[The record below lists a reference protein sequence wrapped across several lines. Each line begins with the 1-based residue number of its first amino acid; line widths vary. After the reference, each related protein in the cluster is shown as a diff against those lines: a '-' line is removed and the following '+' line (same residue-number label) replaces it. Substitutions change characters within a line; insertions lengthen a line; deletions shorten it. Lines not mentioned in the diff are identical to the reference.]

1 MHSRGFKKYIP
12 AALHFICRMLS
23 TFQFSVKFYPRLLQ
37 NCYYIGILNCKEKT
51 PTMTDPISPLTSK
64 DINKDINTAKTASN
78 EDATVAKMRTLID
91 ALKKHN
97 YAYYVLDNPILED
110 SEYDQ
115 LRRSLLALEGEY
127 PDLVQPD
134 SPINQVGDMPLS
146 AFTQVTHD
154 IPMLSLGNVFEYDD
168 LGDFMRRV
176 NDRLSDS
183 QKNPEYEIEL
193 KLDGLA
199 VSLKYAHGKFV
210 QAVTRGDGQ
219 TGEDITQN
227 AKTIRNLPLW
237 LAAAADI
244 ELLEVRGEVLM
255 PKAGFDRLNRLA
267 EENDGK
273 TFANPRNAAAGS
285 LRQLDPAIAASRP
298 LAFYCYSVNQG
309 LPESIDTQS
318 AALAWIGDIG
328 FSVSAIRVVK
338 NPREAQEYYE
348 SIIATRSDLPFEI
361 DGTVIKVNSLALQQQ
376 LGFLSRE
383 PRWATAY
390 KFPAE
395 TVMTRLHTIEWQVG
409 RTGAITPVGKLE
421 PVKVGGVTVS
431 NVTLHNFG
439 EIQRLDVRA
448 GDMVSVHRAGDVIPK
463 VTRVWQDQRPDDS
476 EPVKLPSTCPVC
488 DSPVV
493 LPEDEALARCTGGL
507 FCPAQQQEAL
517 IHFVSRRA
525 MDIDGLGAS
534 WLISFFEHGLVKTV
548 ADIYQLHNH
557 QDELITLEKLGEKSV
572 QNIISAIEASKHTTL
587 ARFIYA
593 LGIRGVGE
601 TTAQNLAQ
609 QFGDLDSLMTADIDK
624 LLQTPDVGAITAEL
638 AYKFFRAPHNI
649 EVITALREAG
659 VHWDKVEQMVSEG
672 LPLDGQT
679 WVITGALDSMA
690 RDEAKA
696 KLQALGAK
704 VSGSISA
711 KTTALLAGDKAGSKM
726 AKAEKLG
733 VKVVGEKEFLAL
745 VGEEK

>member
-1 MHSRGFKKYIP
+1 
-12 AALHFICRMLS
+12 
-23 TFQFSVKFYPRLLQ
+23 
-37 NCYYIGILNCKEKT
+37 
-51 PTMTDPISPLTSK
+51 MTDPIAPLTSK
-64 DINKDINTAKTASN
+64 DMNKEMNKDSNTAQSASN
-78 EDATVAKMRTLID
+78 DAAIVTQMRTLID
-91 ALKKHN
+91 NLKTHN

-115 LRRSLLALEGEY
+115 LRRSLLELEEQY

-154 IPMLSLGNVFEYDD
+154 IPMLSLGNVFDYDE
-168 LGDFMRRV
+168 LHAFMRRV
-176 NDRLSDS
+176 NDRLNDA
-183 QKNPEYEIEL
+183 QKNPEYEMEL

-199 VSLKYAHGKFV
+199 VSLKYAYGQFT

-237 LAAAADI
+237 LTAASDI
-244 ELLEVRGEVLM
+244 PLLEVRGEVLM
-255 PKAGFDRLNRLA
+255 PKAGFERLNRLA
-267 EENDGK
+267 EEKGDK

-309 LPESIDTQS
+309 LPETIDTQS
-318 AALAWIGDIG
+318 AALAWLGDIG
-328 FSVSAIRVVK
+328 FSVSAVRVVK
-338 NPREAQEYYE
+338 NPREAQAYYE
-348 SIIATRSDLPFEI
+348 SMIETRSKLPFEI
-361 DGTVIKVNSLALQQQ
+361 DGMVIKVNNLALQQQ

-395 TVMTRLHTIEWQVG
+395 TVMTRLNDIEWQVG
-409 RTGAITPVGKLE
+409 RTGQITPVGKLE

-463 VTRVWQDQRPDDS
+463 VTRVWTDQRPADS

-493 LPEDEALARCTGGL
+493 LPEGEALARCTGGL

-534 WLISFFEHGLVKTV
+534 WLISFFKHGLVKTV
-548 ADIYQLHNH
+548 ADIYQLHKH

-572 QNIISAIEASKHTTL
+572 KNILSAIEASKQTTL
-587 ARFIYA
+587 AHFIYA

-609 QFGDLDSLMTADIDK
+609 QFGDLDSLMAADIEK

-659 VHWDKVEQMVSEG
+659 VHWDKVEQVVSEG

-711 KTTALLAGDKAGSKM
+711 KTTALLAGDKAGSKLT
-726 AKAEKLG
+726 KAEKLG
-733 VKVVGEKEFLAL
+733 VKIVGEEEFLAL
-745 VGEEK
+745 VRE

>member
-1 MHSRGFKKYIP
+1 
-12 AALHFICRMLS
+12 
-23 TFQFSVKFYPRLLQ
+23 
-37 NCYYIGILNCKEKT
+37 
-51 PTMTDPISPLTSK
+51 MTDPIAPLTSK
-64 DINKDINTAKTASN
+64 DINTAKSAAN
-78 EDATVAKMRTLID
+78 EDAIVAQMRTFID
-91 ALKKHN
+91 ALKQHN

-115 LRRSLLALEGEY
+115 LRRSLLELEEQY

-168 LGDFMRRV
+168 LRDFMRRV
-176 NDRLSDS
+176 NDRLSVAQQS
-183 QKNPEYEIEL
+183 PEYEMEL

-199 VSLKYAHGKFV
+199 VSLKYVYGKFT

-219 TGEDITQN
+219 TGEDIAQN

-237 LAAAADI
+237 LADATDI
-244 ELLEVRGEVLM
+244 PLLEVRGEVLM
-255 PKAGFDRLNRLA
+255 PKAGFERLNRLA
-267 EENDGK
+267 AEKEEK

-309 LPESIDTQS
+309 LPEHIKTQS
-318 AALAWIGDIG
+318 AALAWLKTIG
-328 FSVSAIRVVK
+328 FTVSAVEVVQ
-338 NPREAQEYYE
+338 NPREAQAYYE
-348 SIIATRSDLPFEI
+348 SVKEKRGELPFEI
-361 DGTVIKVNSLALQQQ
+361 DGMVIKVNSLALQQQ

-463 VTRVWQDQRPDDS
+463 VTRVWTDQRPENS
-476 EPVKLPSTCPVC
+476 EPVQLPSTCPVC

-493 LPEDEALARCTGGL
+493 LPKDEALARCTGGL
-507 FCPAQQQEAL
+507 FCPAQQVEAL

-525 MDIDGLGAS
+525 MDIDGLGAN

-557 QDELITLEKLGEKSV
+557 QEELITLEKLGEKSV
-572 QNIISAIEASKHTTL
+572 QNILSAIEASKQTTL

-609 QFGDLDSLMTADIDK
+609 QFGDLDALMSASIEK
-624 LLQTPDVGAITAEL
+624 LLLTPDVGAITAEL

-659 VHWDKVEQMVSEG
+659 VHWDKVEQVASEG

-733 VKVVGEKEFLAL
+733 VKVVGEEEFLAL
-745 VGEEK
+745 LENS

>member
-1 MHSRGFKKYIP
+1 
-12 AALHFICRMLS
+12 
-23 TFQFSVKFYPRLLQ
+23 
-37 NCYYIGILNCKEKT
+37 
-51 PTMTDPISPLTSK
+51 MTDPIAPLTSK
-64 DINKDINTAKTASN
+64 DMNKDSNTAQSASN
-78 EDATVAKMRTLID
+78 DAAIVTQMRTLID
-91 ALKKHN
+91 NLKTHN

-115 LRRSLLALEGEY
+115 LRRSLLELEEQY
-127 PDLVQPD
+127 PNLVQPD

-154 IPMLSLGNVFEYDD
+154 IPMLSLGNVFDYDE
-168 LGDFMRRV
+168 LHTFMRRV
-176 NDRLSDS
+176 NDRLNDA
-183 QKNPEYEIEL
+183 QKNPEYEMEL

-199 VSLKYAHGKFV
+199 VSLKYAYGKFV

-237 LAAAADI
+237 LTAASEI
-244 ELLEVRGEVLM
+244 PLLEVRGEVLM
-255 PKAGFDRLNRLA
+255 PKAGFERLNRLA
-267 EENDGK
+267 EEKGDK

-309 LPESIDTQS
+309 LPETIKTQS
-318 AALAWIGDIG
+318 AALAWLGDIG
-328 FSVSAIRVVK
+328 FSVSAVRVVK
-338 NPREAQEYYE
+338 NPREAQAYYE
-348 SIIATRSDLPFEI
+348 SMIETRTKLPFEI
-361 DGTVIKVNSLALQQQ
+361 DGMVIKVNNLALQQQ

-395 TVMTRLHTIEWQVG
+395 TVMTRLNDIEWQVG
-409 RTGAITPVGKLE
+409 RTGQITPVGKLE

-463 VTRVWQDQRPDDS
+463 VTRVWTDQRPADS

-493 LPEDEALARCTGGL
+493 LPEGEALARCTGGL

-548 ADIYQLHNH
+548 ADIYQLHKH

-572 QNIISAIEASKHTTL
+572 QNILSAIETSKQTTL

-609 QFGDLDSLMTADIDK
+609 QFGDLDSLMAADIEK
-624 LLQTPDVGAITAEL
+624 LLLTPDVGAITAEL

-659 VHWDKVEQMVSEG
+659 VHWDKVEQVVSEG

-711 KTTALLAGDKAGSKM
+711 KTTALLAGDKAGSKLT
-726 AKAEKLG
+726 KAEKLG
-733 VKVVGEKEFLAL
+733 VKI
-745 VGEEK
+745 VGEEEFLVLVRE

>member
-1 MHSRGFKKYIP
+1 
-12 AALHFICRMLS
+12 
-23 TFQFSVKFYPRLLQ
+23 
-37 NCYYIGILNCKEKT
+37 
-51 PTMTDPISPLTSK
+51 MTDSILPPTTK
-64 DINKDINTAKTASN
+64 DPNAAHSEKN
-78 EDATVAKMRTLID
+78 DAAIITQMRTLIET
-91 ALKKHN
+91 LKTHN
-97 YAYYVLDNPILED
+97 YAYYVLDNPVLED

-115 LRRSLLALEGEY
+115 LRRSLLELEEEY
-127 PDLVQPD
+127 PDLIQPD
-134 SPINQVGDMPLS
+134 SPINQVGDTPLS

-168 LGDFMRRV
+168 LRDFMRRV
-176 NDRLSDS
+176 NDRLNDA

-199 VSLKYAHGKFV
+199 VSLKYTYGKFV

-237 LAAAADI
+237 LADAADI
-244 ELLEVRGEVLM
+244 PLLEVRGEVLM
-255 PKAGFDRLNRLA
+255 PKAGFERLNRLA
-267 EENDGK
+267 EEKGDK

-309 LPESIDTQS
+309 LPETIETQS
-318 AALAWIGDIG
+318 AALAWLGDIG
-328 FSVSAIRVVK
+328 FSVSAVRVVQ

-348 SIIATRSDLPFEI
+348 SVIEKRAKLPFEI
-361 DGTVIKVNSLALQQQ
+361 DGTVIKVNSLALQSQ

-395 TVMTRLHTIEWQVG
+395 TVMTRLNDIEWQVG
-409 RTGAITPVGKLE
+409 RTGQITPVGKLE

-463 VTRVWQDQRPDDS
+463 VTRVWVDQRIADS
-476 EPVKLPSTCPVC
+476 EPVELPTTCPVC

-493 LPEDEALARCTGGL
+493 LPEGEALARCTGGL
-507 FCPAQQQEAL
+507 FCPAQQTEAL

-548 ADIYQLHNH
+548 ADIYQLHKH
-557 QDELITLEKLGEKSV
+557 TDELINFEKLGEKSV
-572 QNIISAIEASKHTTL
+572 QNIVNAIEASKQTTL

-609 QFGDLDSLMTADIDK
+609 QFGDLDSLMAADIDK

-638 AYKFFRAPHNI
+638 IYEFFRAPHNI
-649 EVITALREAG
+649 EVIIALREAG
-659 VHWDKVEQMVSEG
+659 VHWDKVEQVVSEG

-711 KTTALLAGDKAGSKM
+711 KTTALLAGDKAGSKLT
-726 AKAEKLG
+726 KAEKLG
-733 VKVVGEKEFLAL
+733 VKVVSEDEFLAL
-745 VGEEK
+745 VRE

>member
-1 MHSRGFKKYIP
+1 
-12 AALHFICRMLS
+12 
-23 TFQFSVKFYPRLLQ
+23 
-37 NCYYIGILNCKEKT
+37 
-51 PTMTDPISPLTSK
+51 MTDSNKTTLAQPSTSTDNAYDDVIK
-64 DINKDINTAKTASN
+64 Q
-78 EDATVAKMRTLID
+78 MRTLID
-91 ALKKHN
+91 ALKTHN
-97 YAYYVLDNPILED
+97 NAYYVLDNPILED

-115 LRRSLLALEGEY
+115 LRLSLLEIEEAY

-146 AFTQVTHD
+146 AFTQVSHD
-154 IPMLSLGNVFEYDD
+154 IPMLSLGNVFDYDD
-168 LGDFMRRV
+168 LHGFMRRI
-176 NDRLSDS
+176 NDRLSDA

-199 VSLKYAHGKFV
+199 VSLKYAYGKFV

-237 LAAAADI
+237 LADVADI

-255 PKAGFDRLNRLA
+255 PKAGFERLNRLA
-267 EENDGK
+267 EDNDQK

-285 LRQLDPAIAASRP
+285 LRQLDPSIAASRP
-298 LAFYCYSVNQG
+298 LAFYAYSVNQG
-309 LPESIDTQS
+309 LPESIETQS

-328 FSVSAIRVVK
+328 FSVSAVRVVQ

-348 SIIATRSDLPFEI
+348 SVIEKRAKLPFEI

-395 TVMTRLHTIEWQVG
+395 TVMTRLHSIEWQVG
-409 RTGAITPVGKLE
+409 RTGQITPVGKLE

-463 VTRVWQDQRPDDS
+463 VTRVWTDQRPENS
-476 EPVKLPSTCPVC
+476 TPVQLPSTCPVC

-534 WLISFFEHGLVKTV
+534 WLVSFFEHGLVKTV
-548 ADIYQLHNH
+548 ADIYQLHQH

-572 QNIISAIEASKHTTL
+572 QNIINAIEASKKTTL

-601 TTAQNLAQ
+601 GTAQNLAQ
-609 QFGDLDSLMTADIDK
+609 QFGDLDRLMAADMEALIA
-624 LLQTPDVGAITAEL
+624 TPDVGTITAEL
-638 AYKFFRAPHNI
+638 AYEFFRAPHNI
-649 EVITALREAG
+649 DVIESLRKAG
-659 VHWDKVEQMVSEG
+659 VHWDKVTQKASSE

-679 WVITGALDSMA
+679 WVITGALASMA

-711 KTTALLAGDKAGSKM
+711 KTTALLAGEKAGSKM

-733 VKVVGEKEFLAL
+733 VKVVGEDEFLAL
-745 VGEEK
+745 VSDENR

>member
-1 MHSRGFKKYIP
+1 
-12 AALHFICRMLS
+12 
-23 TFQFSVKFYPRLLQ
+23 
-37 NCYYIGILNCKEKT
+37 
-51 PTMTDPISPLTSK
+51 MTDPISPLNSK
-64 DINKDINTAKTASN
+64 DINKDINTAKSADNDTAII
-78 EDATVAKMRTLID
+78 TQMRTLID

-97 YAYYVLDNPILED
+97 YAYYVLDNPLLED

-115 LRRSLLALEGEY
+115 LRRSLLALEEKY

-168 LGDFMRRV
+168 LRDFMRRV

-199 VSLKYAHGKFV
+199 VSLKYAYGKFV

-255 PKAGFDRLNRLA
+255 PKAGFERLNRLA

-309 LPESIDTQS
+309 LPNSIDTQS
-318 AALAWIGDIG
+318 AALAWLKDIG
-328 FSVSAIRVVK
+328 FTVSAVEVVQ
-338 NPREAQEYYE
+338 NPREAQAYYE
-348 SIIATRSDLPFEI
+348 SVIATRSDLPFEI

-395 TVMTRLHTIEWQVG
+395 TVMTRLHSIEWQVG

-439 EIQRLDVRA
+439 EVQRLDVRA

-463 VTRVWQDQRPDDS
+463 VTRVWTDQRPEDS

-548 ADIYQLHNH
+548 ADIYQLHKH

-572 QNIISAIEASKHTTL
+572 QNILSAIEASKQTTL

-609 QFGDLDSLMTADIDK
+609 QFGDLDSLMAADIDK

-638 AYKFFRAPHNI
+638 TYKFFRAPHNI
-649 EVITALREAG
+649 EVINSLLEAG
-659 VHWDKVEQMVSEG
+659 VYWDKVEQKATG
-672 LPLDGQT
+672 DLPLDGQT

-711 KTTALLAGDKAGSKM
+711 KTTALLAGDKAGSKLT
-726 AKAEKLG
+726 KAEKLG
-733 VKVVGEKEFLAL
+733 VKI
-745 VGEEK
+745 VGEEEFLTMLTEV

>member
-1 MHSRGFKKYIP
+1 MTDATSPNNSKNLSAQVQSATSNIASSANDGTNNNAEIVSQM
-12 AALHFICRMLS
+12 RMLIES
-23 TFQFSVKFYPRLLQ
+23 
-37 NCYYIGILNCKEKT
+37 IKT
-51 PTMTDPISPLTSK
+51 
-64 DINKDINTAKTASN
+64 
-78 EDATVAKMRTLID
+78 
-91 ALKKHN
+91 HN

-115 LRRSLLALEGEY
+115 LRRSLLEIEEAY

-168 LGDFMRRV
+168 LRDFMRRV

-183 QKNPEYEIEL
+183 QQNPEYEMEL

-199 VSLKYAHGKFV
+199 VSLKYEHGKFV

-237 LAAAADI
+237 IADAADI

-255 PKAGFDRLNRLA
+255 PKAGFERLNRLSEA
-267 EENDGK
+267 SEGK

-285 LRQLDPAIAASRP
+285 LRQLDPVIAASRP
-298 LAFYCYSVNQG
+298 LAFYGYSVNQG

-318 AALAWIGDIG
+318 GALAWLTKLG
-328 FSVSAIRVVK
+328 FTVSAVEVVA
-338 NPREAQEYYE
+338 NPRAAQTYYE
-348 SIIATRSDLPFEI
+348 SVIESRADLPFEI
-361 DGTVIKVNSLALQQQ
+361 DGMVIKVNSLALQQQ

-395 TVMTRLHTIEWQVG
+395 TVMTRLNDIEWQVG
-409 RTGAITPVGKLE
+409 RTGQITPVGKLE

-463 VTRVWQDQRPDDS
+463 VTRVWHEQRPADS
-476 EPVKLPSTCPVC
+476 EPVTLPSTCPVC
-488 DSPVV
+488 DSPVI

-507 FCPAQQQEAL
+507 YCPAQQTEAL

-525 MDIDGLGAS
+525 MDIDGLGER
-534 WLISFFEHGLVKTV
+534 WLISFFEHGLIKTV

-557 QDELITLEKLGEKSV
+557 ADEMVTFEKLGEKSV
-572 QNIISAIEASKHTTL
+572 QNIINAIEASKHTTL

-601 TTAQNLAQ
+601 GTAQNFAQ
-609 QFGDLDSLMTADIDK
+609 QFGDLDSLMAASIETLIK
-624 LLQTPDVGAITAEL
+624 TPDVGEITAEL
-638 AYKFFRAPHNI
+638 TYEFFRAPHNI
-649 EVITALREAG
+649 EVITALRAAG
-659 VHWDKVEQMVSEG
+659 VHWDKVEQVASEG

-711 KTTALLAGDKAGSKM
+711 KTTALLAGDKAGSKLT
-726 AKAEKLG
+726 KAEKLG
-733 VKVVGEKEFLAL
+733 IKIVGEEEFLAL
-745 VGEEK
+745 VEG

>member
-1 MHSRGFKKYIP
+1 MTK
-12 AALHFICRMLS
+12 
-23 TFQFSVKFYPRLLQ
+23 
-37 NCYYIGILNCKEKT
+37 KT
-51 PTMTDPISPLTSK
+51 PTMTDATSPNSSKNLSAQVQSATSN
-64 DINKDINTAKTASN
+64 IASSAN
-78 EDATVAKMRTLID
+78 DGTNNNAEIVSQMRMLIESI
-91 ALKKHN
+91 KRHN

-115 LRRSLLALEGEY
+115 LRRSLLEIEEEY

-168 LGDFMRRV
+168 LRDFMRRV

-183 QKNPEYEIEL
+183 QQNPEYEMEL

-199 VSLKYAHGKFV
+199 VSLKYEHGKFV

-237 LAAAADI
+237 IADAADI

-255 PKAGFDRLNRLA
+255 PKAGFERLNRLA
-267 EENDGK
+267 EEKGEK

-298 LAFYCYSVNQG
+298 LAFYGYSVNQG
-309 LPESIDTQS
+309 LPENIDTQS
-318 AALAWIGDIG
+318 GALAWLTELG
-328 FSVSAIRVVK
+328 FTVSAVEVVA
-338 NPREAQEYYE
+338 NPRAAQTYYE
-348 SIIATRSDLPFEI
+348 SVIESRADLPFEI
-361 DGTVIKVNSLALQQQ
+361 DGMVIKVNSLALQQQ

-395 TVMTRLHTIEWQVG
+395 TVMTRLNDIEWQVG
-409 RTGAITPVGKLE
+409 RTGQITPVGKLE

-463 VTRVWQDQRPDDS
+463 VTRVWHEQRPADS
-476 EPVKLPSTCPVC
+476 EPVTLPSTCPVC

-507 FCPAQQQEAL
+507 YCPAQQQEAL

-525 MDIDGLGAS
+525 MDIDGLGER
-534 WLISFFEHGLVKTV
+534 WLISFFEHGLIKTV
-548 ADIYQLHNH
+548 ADIYQLHKH
-557 QDELITLEKLGEKSV
+557 TDDLINFEKLGEKSV
-572 QNIISAIEASKHTTL
+572 NNILSAIEASKHTTL

-601 TTAQNLAQ
+601 STAQNLAQ
-609 QFGDLDSLMTADIDK
+609 QFGDLDALMTADIETLIK
-624 LLQTPDVGAITAEL
+624 TPDVGEITAEL
-638 AYKFFRAPHNI
+638 TYKFFRAPHNI
-649 EVITALREAG
+649 EVITALREVG
-659 VHWDKVEQMVSEG
+659 LHWDKVEQVAAEG

-679 WVITGALDSMA
+679 WVITGTLASMA

-711 KTTALLAGDKAGSKM
+711 KTTALLAGDKAGSKLT
-726 AKAEKLG
+726 KAEKLG
-733 VKVVGEKEFLAL
+733 IKIVGEEEFLAL
-745 VGEEK
+745 VEG

>member
-1 MHSRGFKKYIP
+1 ME
-12 AALHFICRMLS
+12 M
-23 TFQFSVKFYPRLLQ
+23 
-37 NCYYIGILNCKEKT
+37 
-51 PTMTDPISPLTSK
+51 
-64 DINKDINTAKTASN
+64 
-78 EDATVAKMRTLID
+78 
-91 ALKKHN
+91 
-97 YAYYVLDNPILED
+97 
-110 SEYDQ
+110 
-115 LRRSLLALEGEY
+115 
-127 PDLVQPD
+127 
-134 SPINQVGDMPLS
+134 
-146 AFTQVTHD
+146 
-154 IPMLSLGNVFEYDD
+154 
-168 LGDFMRRV
+168 
-176 NDRLSDS
+176 
-183 QKNPEYEIEL
+183 

-199 VSLKYAHGKFV
+199 VSLKYEYGQYV

-227 AKTIRNLPLW
+227 VKTIRNLPLW
-237 LAAAADI
+237 LADAKDI

-255 PKAGFDRLNRLA
+255 PKAGFERLNRLA
-267 EENDGK
+267 EENGEK

-285 LRQLDPAIAASRP
+285 LRQLDPAVAASRP
-298 LAFYCYSVNQG
+298 LAFYGYSVNQG
-309 LPESIDTQS
+309 LPERIDTQS
-318 AALAWIGDIG
+318 GALAWLGDIG
-328 FSVSAIRVVK
+328 FTVSAVRVVA
-338 NPREAQEYYE
+338 NPREAQAYYE
-348 SIIATRSDLPFEI
+348 SVIEKRKKLPFEI

-409 RTGAITPVGKLE
+409 RTGQITPVGKLE

-463 VTRVWQDQRPDDS
+463 VTRVWEEQRPDDS
-476 EPVKLPSTCPVC
+476 QPVELPSTCPVC

-493 LPEDEALARCTGGL
+493 LPEGEALARCTGGL
-507 FCPAQQQEAL
+507 ICPAQQTEAL

-525 MDIDGLGAS
+525 MDIDGLGER

-548 ADIYQLHNH
+548 ADIYQLHKH
-557 QDELITLEKLGEKSV
+557 QDEMITFEKLGEKSV
-572 QNIISAIEASKHTTL
+572 QNIIEAVEASKKTTL

-601 TTAQNLAQ
+601 TTAQNFAQ
-609 QFGDLDSLMTADIDK
+609 QFGDLDSLMSADMDALIA
-624 LLQTPDVGAITAEL
+624 TPDVGTITAEL
-638 AYKFFRAPHNI
+638 TYEFFRAPHNV
-649 EVITALREAG
+649 EVIEKLRAAG
-659 VHWDKVEQMVSEG
+659 VHWDTVEQVASDG

-679 WVITGALDSMA
+679 WVITGALASMA

-704 VSGSISA
+704 VVGSVSA
-711 KTTALLAGDKAGSKM
+711 KTTALLAGEKAGSKLT
-726 AKAEKLG
+726 KAEKLG
-733 VKVVGEKEFLAL
+733 VKVVGEDEFLAM
-745 VGEEK
+745 VGENR

>member
-1 MHSRGFKKYIP
+1 
-12 AALHFICRMLS
+12 
-23 TFQFSVKFYPRLLQ
+23 
-37 NCYYIGILNCKEKT
+37 
-51 PTMTDPISPLTSK
+51 MTDSTNRNNHKNNSA
-64 DINKDINTAKTASN
+64 NKDAIIN
-78 EDATVAKMRTLID
+78 EMRVIIK
-91 ALKKHN
+91 ALKIHN
-97 YAYYVLDNPILED
+97 NAYYVLDTPILED

-115 LRRSLLALEGEY
+115 LRLSLLELEAEY
-127 PDLVQPD
+127 PDLIQPD
-134 SPINQVGDMPLS
+134 SPTNQVGDVSLS
-146 AFTQVTHD
+146 AFTQVAHD
-154 IPMLSLGNVFEYDD
+154 VPMLSLGNVFDYDD
-168 LGDFMRRV
+168 LHHFMRRI
-176 NDRLSDS
+176 NDRLSEA
-183 QKNPEYEIEL
+183 QQNPEYEIEL

-227 AKTIRNLPLW
+227 VKTIRNLPLW
-237 LAAAADI
+237 LSDAKDI

-255 PKAGFDRLNRLA
+255 PKAGFERLNRLA
-267 EENDGK
+267 TENAEK
-273 TFANPRNAAAGS
+273 IFANPRNAAAGS
-285 LRQLDPAIAASRP
+285 LRQLDPAVAASRP
-298 LAFYCYSVNQG
+298 LAFYGYSVNQG
-309 LPESIDTQS
+309 LPATIDTQS
-318 AALAWIGDIG
+318 AALAWLGDIG
-328 FSVSAIRVVK
+328 FSVSTVRVVA

-348 SIIATRSDLPFEI
+348 SVIEKRAKLPFEI
-361 DGTVIKVNSLALQQQ
+361 DGAVIKVNNLALQQQ
-376 LGFLSRE
+376 LGYLSRE

-395 TVMTRLHTIEWQVG
+395 TVMTRLHAIEWQVG
-409 RTGAITPVGKLE
+409 RTGQITPVGKLE

-463 VTRVWQDQRPDDS
+463 VTRVWHDQRPEDS
-476 EPVKLPSTCPVC
+476 EPVQLPSTCPVC
-488 DSPVV
+488 DSPVI

-525 MDIDGLGAS
+525 MDIDGLGER

-557 QDELITLEKLGEKSV
+557 QEQMITFEKMGEKSV
-572 QNIISAIEASKHTTL
+572 QNIIEAVEASKKTTL
-587 ARFIYA
+587 AKFIYA

-601 TTAQNLAQ
+601 GTAQNFAQ
-609 QFGDLDSLMTADIDK
+609 QFGDLDSLIAADIDA
-624 LLQTPDVGAITAEL
+624 LIETPDVGTITAEL
-638 AYKFFRAPHNI
+638 AYEFFRAPHNI
-649 EVITALREAG
+649 EVINSLLDAG
-659 VHWDKVEQMVSEG
+659 VYWDKVEQKSSSD
-672 LPLDGQT
+672 LPLEGQT
-679 WVITGALDSMA
+679 WVITGALSSMA

-711 KTTALLAGDKAGSKM
+711 KTTALLAGEKAGSKM

-733 VKVVGEKEFLAL
+733 VKVVGEEEFL
-745 VGEEK
+745 VMIGEIR

>member
-1 MHSRGFKKYIP
+1 
-12 AALHFICRMLS
+12 
-23 TFQFSVKFYPRLLQ
+23 
-37 NCYYIGILNCKEKT
+37 
-51 PTMTDPISPLTSK
+51 MTDSTSSNNSK
-64 DINKDINTAKTASN
+64 NLSAQVENQTPAKSN
-78 EDATVAKMRTLID
+78 VPSSTDSSTNNSAEIVSKMRTLIE
-91 ALKKHN
+91 AIKTHN

-115 LRRSLLALEGEY
+115 LRRSLLEIEEEY

-168 LGDFMRRV
+168 LRDFMRRV

-183 QKNPEYEIEL
+183 QQNPEYEMEL

-199 VSLKYAHGKFV
+199 VSLKYEHGKFV

-237 LAAAADI
+237 IADAADI

-255 PKAGFDRLNRLA
+255 PKAGFERLNRLA
-267 EENDGK
+267 EENEGK

-298 LAFYCYSVNQG
+298 LAFYGYSVNQG
-309 LPESIDTQS
+309 LPDTIDTQS
-318 AALAWIGDIG
+318 GALAWLTELG
-328 FSVSAIRVVK
+328 FTVSAVEVVA
-338 NPREAQEYYE
+338 NPRAAQTYYE
-348 SIIATRSDLPFEI
+348 SVIEGRSDLPFEI
-361 DGTVIKVNSLALQQQ
+361 DGMVIKVNSLALQQQ
-376 LGFLSRE
+376 LGYLSRE

-395 TVMTRLHTIEWQVG
+395 TVMTRLNDIEWQVG
-409 RTGAITPVGKLE
+409 RTGQITPVGKLE

-448 GDMVSVHRAGDVIPK
+448 GDTVSVHRAGDVIPK
-463 VTRVWQDQRPDDS
+463 VTRVWHDQRPADS
-476 EPVKLPSTCPVC
+476 TPVTLPSTCPVC

-557 QDELITLEKLGEKSV
+557 ANEMVNFEKLGEKSV
-572 QNIISAIEASKHTTL
+572 QNIINAIEASKHTTL

-601 TTAQNLAQ
+601 GTAQNFAQ
-609 QFGDLDSLMTADIDK
+609 QFGDLDSLMAASIETLIK
-624 LLQTPDVGAITAEL
+624 TPDVGEITAEL
-638 AYKFFRAPHNI
+638 TYKFFRAPHNI
-649 EVITALREAG
+649 EVINSLLEAG
-659 VHWDKVEQMVSEG
+659 VYWDKVEQVASEG

-711 KTTALLAGDKAGSKM
+711 KTTALLAGDKAGSKLT
-726 AKAEKLG
+726 KAEKLG
-733 VKVVGEKEFLAL
+733 VKI
-745 VGEEK
+745 VGEEEFLTMVRE

>member
-1 MHSRGFKKYIP
+1 
-12 AALHFICRMLS
+12 
-23 TFQFSVKFYPRLLQ
+23 
-37 NCYYIGILNCKEKT
+37 
-51 PTMTDPISPLTSK
+51 MTDPISPPTS
-64 DINKDINTAKTASN
+64 KDINTAKSAAN
-78 EDATVAKMRTLID
+78 DAAIIAKMRTLID
-91 ALKKHN
+91 TLKTHN

-115 LRRSLLALEGEY
+115 LRRSLLALEEEY

-146 AFTQVTHD
+146 AFTQVAHD
-154 IPMLSLGNVFEYDD
+154 ISMLSLGNVFEYDD
-168 LGDFMRRV
+168 LRDFMRRV
-176 NDRLSDS
+176 NDRLSMA
-183 QKNPEYEIEL
+183 QQNPEYEIEL

-199 VSLKYAHGKFV
+199 VSLKYAYGKFV

-237 LAAAADI
+237 LADAADI

-255 PKAGFDRLNRLA
+255 PKAGFERLNRLA

-309 LPESIDTQS
+309 LPESIETQS
-318 AALAWIGDIG
+318 AALAWLKDIG
-328 FSVSAIRVVK
+328 FSVSAVEVVQ
-338 NPREAQEYYE
+338 NPREAQAYYE
-348 SIIATRSDLPFEI
+348 SVIATRSDLPFEI
-361 DGTVIKVNSLALQQQ
+361 DGIVIKVNSLALQQQ

-395 TVMTRLHTIEWQVG
+395 TVMTRLHSIDWQVG

-463 VTRVWQDQRPDDS
+463 VTRVWIDQRPENS

-493 LPEDEALARCTGGL
+493 LPKDEALARCTGGL
-507 FCPAQQQEAL
+507 FCPAQQVEAL

-525 MDIDGLGAS
+525 MDIDGLGAN
-534 WLISFFEHGLVKTV
+534 WLISFFEHGLIKTV

-557 QDELITLEKLGEKSV
+557 QDELITLERLGEKSV

-609 QFGDLDSLMTADIDK
+609 QFGDLDALMSASIEK
-624 LLQTPDVGAITAEL
+624 LLLTPDVGAVTAEL

-649 EVITALREAG
+649 EVITALRDDG
-659 VHWDKVEQMVSEG
+659 VYWDKVAQVVSEG

-733 VKVVGEKEFLAL
+733 VKVVGEEEFLKML
-745 VGEEK
+745 ENS

>member
-1 MHSRGFKKYIP
+1 MTK
-12 AALHFICRMLS
+12 
-23 TFQFSVKFYPRLLQ
+23 
-37 NCYYIGILNCKEKT
+37 KT
-51 PTMTDPISPLTSK
+51 PTMTDATSPNSSKNLSAQVQSATSN
-64 DINKDINTAKTASN
+64 IASSAN
-78 EDATVAKMRTLID
+78 DGTNNNAEIVSQMRMLIESI
-91 ALKKHN
+91 KRHN

-115 LRRSLLALEGEY
+115 LRRSLLEIEEEY

-168 LGDFMRRV
+168 LRDFMRRV

-183 QKNPEYEIEL
+183 QQNPEYEMEL

-199 VSLKYAHGKFV
+199 VSLKYEHGKFV

-237 LAAAADI
+237 IADAADI

-255 PKAGFDRLNRLA
+255 PKAGFERLNRLA
-267 EENDGK
+267 EEKGEK

-298 LAFYCYSVNQG
+298 LAFYGYSVNQG
-309 LPESIDTQS
+309 LPENIDTQS
-318 AALAWIGDIG
+318 GALAWLTELG
-328 FSVSAIRVVK
+328 FTVSAVEVVA
-338 NPREAQEYYE
+338 NPRAAQTYYE
-348 SIIATRSDLPFEI
+348 SVIESRADLPFEI
-361 DGTVIKVNSLALQQQ
+361 DGMVIKVNSLALQQQ

-395 TVMTRLHTIEWQVG
+395 TVMTRLNDIEWQVG
-409 RTGAITPVGKLE
+409 RTGQITPVGKLE

-463 VTRVWQDQRPDDS
+463 VTRVWHEQRPADS
-476 EPVKLPSTCPVC
+476 EPVTLPSTCPVC

-507 FCPAQQQEAL
+507 YCPAQQQEAL

-525 MDIDGLGAS
+525 MDIDGLGER
-534 WLISFFEHGLVKTV
+534 WLISFFEHGLIKTV
-548 ADIYQLHNH
+548 ADIYQLHKH
-557 QDELITLEKLGEKSV
+557 TDDLITFEKLGEKSV
-572 QNIISAIEASKHTTL
+572 QNIINAIEASKHTTL

-601 TTAQNLAQ
+601 STAQNLAQ
-609 QFGDLDSLMTADIDK
+609 QFGDLDALMTADIETLIK
-624 LLQTPDVGAITAEL
+624 TPDVGEITAEL
-638 AYKFFRAPHNI
+638 TYKFFRAPHNI
-649 EVITALREAG
+649 EVITALREVG
-659 VHWDKVEQMVSEG
+659 VHWDKVEQVAAEG

-679 WVITGALDSMA
+679 WVITGTLASMA

-711 KTTALLAGDKAGSKM
+711 KTTALLAGDKAGSKLT
-726 AKAEKLG
+726 KAEKLG
-733 VKVVGEKEFLAL
+733 IKIVGEEEFLAL
-745 VGEEK
+745 VEG

>member
-1 MHSRGFKKYIP
+1 
-12 AALHFICRMLS
+12 
-23 TFQFSVKFYPRLLQ
+23 
-37 NCYYIGILNCKEKT
+37 
-51 PTMTDPISPLTSK
+51 MTDSGNSNNTHNSKNHATHATHDSDVIS
-64 DINKDINTAKTASN
+64 
-78 EDATVAKMRTLID
+78 KMRTLIA
-91 ALKKHN
+91 ALKTHN
-97 YAYYVLDNPILED
+97 NAYYVLDNPMIED

-115 LRRSLLALEGEY
+115 LRLSLIELEEEY

-134 SPINQVGDMPLS
+134 SPINQVGDVPLS

-154 IPMLSLGNVFEYDD
+154 LPMLSLGNVFDYDD
-168 LGDFMRRV
+168 LSDFMRRV
-176 NDRLSDS
+176 NDRLSVA
-183 QKNPEYEIEL
+183 QQNPEYEMEM

-199 VSLKYAHGKFV
+199 VSLKYEYGQYV

-227 AKTIRNLPLW
+227 VKTIRNLPLW
-237 LAAAADI
+237 LADAKDI

-255 PKAGFDRLNRLA
+255 PKAGFERLNRLA
-267 EENDGK
+267 EEKGEK

-285 LRQLDPAIAASRP
+285 LRQLDPAVAASRP
-298 LAFYCYSVNQG
+298 LAFYGYSVNQG
-309 LPESIDTQS
+309 LPERIDTQS
-318 AALAWIGDIG
+318 GALAWLGDIG
-328 FSVSAIRVVK
+328 FTVSAVRVVA
-338 NPREAQEYYE
+338 NPREAQAYYE
-348 SIIATRSDLPFEI
+348 SVIEKREKLPFEI

-409 RTGAITPVGKLE
+409 RTGQITPVGKLE

-463 VTRVWQDQRPDDS
+463 VTRVWEEQRPDDS
-476 EPVKLPSTCPVC
+476 QPVELPSTCPVC

-493 LPEDEALARCTGGL
+493 LPEGEALARCTGGL
-507 FCPAQQQEAL
+507 FCPAQQTEAL

-525 MDIDGLGAS
+525 MDIDGLGER
-534 WLISFFEHGLVKTV
+534 WLISFFEQGLIKTV
-548 ADIYQLHNH
+548 ADIYQLHKH
-557 QDELITLEKLGEKSV
+557 QDEMITFEKLGEKSV
-572 QNIISAIEASKHTTL
+572 QNIIEAVEASKKTTL

-601 TTAQNLAQ
+601 GTAQNFAQ
-609 QFGDLDSLMTADIDK
+609 QFGDLDSLMSADMDALIA
-624 LLQTPDVGAITAEL
+624 TPDVGTITAEL
-638 AYKFFRAPHNI
+638 IYEFFRAPHNV
-649 EVITALREAG
+649 EVIEKLRAAG
-659 VHWDKVEQMVSEG
+659 VHWDTVEQVASDG

-679 WVITGALDSMA
+679 WVITGALASMA

-704 VSGSISA
+704 VVGSVSA
-711 KTTALLAGDKAGSKM
+711 KTTALLAGEKAGSKLT
-726 AKAEKLG
+726 KAEKLG
-733 VKVVGEKEFLAL
+733 VKVVGEDEFLAM
-745 VGEEK
+745 VGE

>member
-1 MHSRGFKKYIP
+1 
-12 AALHFICRMLS
+12 
-23 TFQFSVKFYPRLLQ
+23 
-37 NCYYIGILNCKEKT
+37 
-51 PTMTDPISPLTSK
+51 MTDPIAPLTSK
-64 DINKDINTAKTASN
+64 DINTAKSAAN
-78 EDATVAKMRTLID
+78 NAAIIAKMRTLID
-91 ALKKHN
+91 TLKTHN

-115 LRRSLLALEGEY
+115 LRRSLLALEEEY

-146 AFTQVTHD
+146 SFTQVTHD

-168 LGDFMRRV
+168 LRDFMRRV
-176 NDRLSDS
+176 NDRLSVAQQS
-183 QKNPEYEIEL
+183 PEYEMEL

-199 VSLKYAHGKFV
+199 VSLKYAYGKFV

-237 LAAAADI
+237 LADATDI

-255 PKAGFDRLNRLA
+255 PKAGFERLNRLA
-267 EENDGK
+267 EEKGDK

-309 LPESIDTQS
+309 LPEHIKTQS
-318 AALAWIGDIG
+318 AALAWLKDIG
-328 FSVSAIRVVK
+328 FSVSAVEVVQ
-338 NPREAQEYYE
+338 NPREAQAYYE
-348 SIIATRSDLPFEI
+348 SVKETRGELPFEI
-361 DGTVIKVNSLALQQQ
+361 DGIVIKVNNLALQQQ

-395 TVMTRLHTIEWQVG
+395 TVITRLHTIEWQVG

-463 VTRVWQDQRPDDS
+463 VTRVWTDQRPENS

-493 LPEDEALARCTGGL
+493 LPKDEALARCTGGL

-534 WLISFFEHGLVKTV
+534 WLISFFEHGLIKTV

-609 QFGDLDSLMTADIDK
+609 QFGDLDTLMSASIEK
-624 LLQTPDVGAITAEL
+624 LLLTPDVGAITAEL

-649 EVITALREAG
+649 EVIMALREAG
-659 VHWDKVEQMVSEG
+659 VYWDKVEQVVSAG

-733 VKVVGEKEFLAL
+733 VKVVGEEEFLKML
-745 VGEEK
+745 ENS

>member
-1 MHSRGFKKYIP
+1 
-12 AALHFICRMLS
+12 
-23 TFQFSVKFYPRLLQ
+23 
-37 NCYYIGILNCKEKT
+37 
-51 PTMTDPISPLTSK
+51 MTNPIAPLTSK
-64 DINKDINTAKTASN
+64 DINTAKSAAN
-78 EDATVAKMRTLID
+78 EDAIVAQMRTFID
-91 ALKKHN
+91 ALKQHN

-115 LRRSLLALEGEY
+115 LRRSLLELEEEY

-168 LGDFMRRV
+168 LRDFMRRV
-176 NDRLSDS
+176 NDRLSVA
-183 QKNPEYEIEL
+183 QQNPEYEMEL

-199 VSLKYAHGKFV
+199 VSLKYAYGKFV

-237 LAAAADI
+237 IPAASDI

-255 PKAGFDRLNRLA
+255 PKAGFERLNRLA
-267 EENDGK
+267 EEKGDK

-309 LPESIDTQS
+309 LPEHIKTQS
-318 AALAWIGDIG
+318 AALAWLKTIG
-328 FSVSAIRVVK
+328 FTVSAVEVVQ
-338 NPREAQEYYE
+338 NPREAQAYYE
-348 SIIATRSDLPFEI
+348 SVKETRGELPFEI
-361 DGTVIKVNSLALQQQ
+361 DGMVIKVNSLALQQQ

-395 TVMTRLHTIEWQVG
+395 TVMTRLHAIEWQVG

-463 VTRVWQDQRPDDS
+463 VTRVWTDQRPENS
-476 EPVKLPSTCPVC
+476 EPVQLPSTCPVC
-488 DSPVV
+488 ESPVV
-493 LPEDEALARCTGGL
+493 LPKDEALARCTGGL
-507 FCPAQQQEAL
+507 YCPAQQVEAL

-534 WLISFFEHGLVKTV
+534 WLVSFFEHGLVKTV

-572 QNIISAIEASKHTTL
+572 QNIISAIEASKQTTL

-609 QFGDLDSLMTADIDK
+609 QFGDLDSLMTADIEK

-659 VHWDKVEQMVSEG
+659 VHWDKVEQVASEG

-679 WVITGALDSMA
+679 WVITGTLDSMA

-733 VKVVGEKEFLAL
+733 VKVVGEEEFLAM
-745 VGEEK
+745 VGENR

>member
-1 MHSRGFKKYIP
+1 
-12 AALHFICRMLS
+12 
-23 TFQFSVKFYPRLLQ
+23 
-37 NCYYIGILNCKEKT
+37 
-51 PTMTDPISPLTSK
+51 MTDAISPLTSK
-64 DINKDINTAKTASN
+64 DINNAKSADNKDAI
-78 EDATVAKMRTLID
+78 VAQMRTLID
-91 ALKKHN
+91 ALKRHN

-115 LRRSLLALEGEY
+115 LRRSLLELEEAY
-127 PDLVQPD
+127 SDLVQLD

-168 LGDFMRRV
+168 LRDFMRRV
-176 NDRLSDS
+176 NDRLNDA
-183 QKNPEYEIEL
+183 QKNPEYEMEL

-199 VSLKYAHGKFV
+199 VSLKYAYGKFI

-237 LAAAADI
+237 LADAADI

-255 PKAGFDRLNRLA
+255 PKAGFERLNRLA
-267 EENDGK
+267 AEKEEK

-298 LAFYCYSVNQG
+298 LAFYAYSVNQG
-309 LPESIDTQS
+309 LPESIETQS

-328 FSVSAIRVVK
+328 FSVSAVRVVR

-348 SIIATRSDLPFEI
+348 SVIEKRAQLPFEI
-361 DGTVIKVNSLALQQQ
+361 DGMVIKVNNLALQQQ

-395 TVMTRLHTIEWQVG
+395 TVMTRLHSIDWQVG

-421 PVKVGGVTVS
+421 PIKVGGVTVS

-463 VTRVWQDQRPDDS
+463 VTRVWHEQRPESS
-476 EPVKLPSTCPVC
+476 EPVQLPSTCPVC

-493 LPEDEALARCTGGL
+493 LPKDEALARCTGGL

-548 ADIYQLHNH
+548 ADIYQLYNH
-557 QDELITLEKLGEKSV
+557 QEELITLEKLGEKSV
-572 QNIISAIEASKHTTL
+572 QNILSAIEASKHTTL

-601 TTAQNLAQ
+601 TTAQSLAQ
-609 QFGDLDSLMTADIDK
+609 QFGDLDVLMSASIEN
-624 LLQTPDVGAITAEL
+624 LLLTPDVGAITAEL
-638 AYKFFRAPHNI
+638 TYKFFRAPHNI

-659 VHWDKVEQMVSEG
+659 VHWDKVEQIVSEG

-711 KTTALLAGDKAGSKM
+711 KTTALLAGEKAGSKM

-733 VKVVGEKEFLAL
+733 VKVVGEEEFLAL
-745 VGEEK
+745 LEE

>member
-1 MHSRGFKKYIP
+1 
-12 AALHFICRMLS
+12 
-23 TFQFSVKFYPRLLQ
+23 
-37 NCYYIGILNCKEKT
+37 
-51 PTMTDPISPLTSK
+51 MTDPIAPLTSK
-64 DINKDINTAKTASN
+64 DINTAKSAAN
-78 EDATVAKMRTLID
+78 EDAIVAQMRTFID
-91 ALKKHN
+91 ALKQHN

-115 LRRSLLALEGEY
+115 LRRSLLELEEEY

-146 AFTQVTHD
+146 SFTQVTHD

-168 LGDFMRRV
+168 LRDFMRRV
-176 NDRLSDS
+176 NDRLSVAQQS
-183 QKNPEYEIEL
+183 PEYEMEL

-199 VSLKYAHGKFV
+199 VSLKYAYGKFV

-237 LAAAADI
+237 LADATDI

-255 PKAGFDRLNRLA
+255 PKAGFERLNRLA
-267 EENDGK
+267 EEKGDK

-309 LPESIDTQS
+309 LPEHIKTQS
-318 AALAWIGDIG
+318 AALAWLKTIG
-328 FSVSAIRVVK
+328 FTVSAVEVVQ
-338 NPREAQEYYE
+338 NPREAQAYYE
-348 SIIATRSDLPFEI
+348 SVKETRGELPFEI
-361 DGTVIKVNSLALQQQ
+361 DGIVIKVNNLALQQQ

-395 TVMTRLHTIEWQVG
+395 TVMTRLHSIDWQVG

-421 PVKVGGVTVS
+421 RVKVGGVTVS

-463 VTRVWQDQRPDDS
+463 VTRVWTDQRPENS

-493 LPEDEALARCTGGL
+493 LPKDEALARCTGGL

-534 WLISFFEHGLVKTV
+534 WLISFFEHGLIKTV

-609 QFGDLDSLMTADIDK
+609 QFGDLDVLMSASIEK
-624 LLQTPDVGAITAEL
+624 LLLTPDVGAITAEL

-649 EVITALREAG
+649 EVIMALREAG
-659 VHWDKVEQMVSEG
+659 VYWDKVEQVVSAG

-733 VKVVGEKEFLAL
+733 VKVVGEEEFLKML
-745 VGEEK
+745 ENS

>member
-1 MHSRGFKKYIP
+1 MTK
-12 AALHFICRMLS
+12 
-23 TFQFSVKFYPRLLQ
+23 
-37 NCYYIGILNCKEKT
+37 KT
-51 PTMTDPISPLTSK
+51 PTMTDATSPNSSKNLSAQVQSATSN
-64 DINKDINTAKTASN
+64 IASSAN
-78 EDATVAKMRTLID
+78 DGTNNNAEIVSQMRMLIESI
-91 ALKKHN
+91 KRHN

-115 LRRSLLALEGEY
+115 LRRSLLEIEEEY

-168 LGDFMRRV
+168 LRDFMRRV

-183 QKNPEYEIEL
+183 QQNPEYEMEL

-199 VSLKYAHGKFV
+199 VSLKYEHGKFV

-237 LAAAADI
+237 IADAADI

-255 PKAGFDRLNRLA
+255 PKAGFERLNRLA
-267 EENDGK
+267 EEKGEK

-298 LAFYCYSVNQG
+298 LAFYG
-309 LPESIDTQS
+309 LPENIDTQS
-318 AALAWIGDIG
+318 GALAWLTELG
-328 FSVSAIRVVK
+328 FTVSAVEVVA
-338 NPREAQEYYE
+338 NPRAAQTYYE
-348 SIIATRSDLPFEI
+348 SVIESRADLPFEI
-361 DGTVIKVNSLALQQQ
+361 DGMVIKVNSLALQQQ

-395 TVMTRLHTIEWQVG
+395 TVMTRLNDIEWQVG
-409 RTGAITPVGKLE
+409 RTGQITPVGKLE

-463 VTRVWQDQRPDDS
+463 VTRVWHEQRPADS
-476 EPVKLPSTCPVC
+476 EPVTLPSTCPVC

-507 FCPAQQQEAL
+507 YCPAQQQEAL

-525 MDIDGLGAS
+525 MDIDGLGER
-534 WLISFFEHGLVKTV
+534 WLISFFEHGLIKTV
-548 ADIYQLHNH
+548 ADIYQLHKH
-557 QDELITLEKLGEKSV
+557 TDDLINFEKLGEKSV
-572 QNIISAIEASKHTTL
+572 NNILSAIEASKHTTL

-601 TTAQNLAQ
+601 STAQNLAQ
-609 QFGDLDSLMTADIDK
+609 QFGDLDALMTADIETLIK
-624 LLQTPDVGAITAEL
+624 TPDVGEITAEL
-638 AYKFFRAPHNI
+638 TYKFFRAPHNI
-649 EVITALREAG
+649 EVITALREVG
-659 VHWDKVEQMVSEG
+659 VHWDKVEQVAAEG

-679 WVITGALDSMA
+679 WVITGTLASMA

-711 KTTALLAGDKAGSKM
+711 KTTALLAGDKAGSKLT
-726 AKAEKLG
+726 KAEKLG
-733 VKVVGEKEFLAL
+733 IKIVGEEEFLAL
-745 VGEEK
+745 VEG

>member
-1 MHSRGFKKYIP
+1 MTTPFATSAAKNSQNETTIVTKMRSLI
-12 AALHFICRMLS
+12 AAL
-23 TFQFSVKFYPRLLQ
+23 
-37 NCYYIGILNCKEKT
+37 KT
-51 PTMTDPISPLTSK
+51 
-64 DINKDINTAKTASN
+64 
-78 EDATVAKMRTLID
+78 
-91 ALKKHN
+91 HN
-97 YAYYVLDNPILED
+97 HAYYVLDNPILED

-115 LRRSLLALEGEY
+115 LRLSLLELEEQY

-134 SPINQVGDMPLS
+134 SPINQVGDAPLS

-154 IPMLSLGNVFEYDD
+154 TPMLSLGNVFEYDD
-168 LGDFMRRV
+168 LRDFMRRV
-176 NDRLSDS
+176 NDRLSVA
-183 QKNPEYEIEL
+183 QQNPEYEMEL

-199 VSLKYAHGKFV
+199 VSLKYEFGKLV

-237 LAAAADI
+237 LSDVADI
-244 ELLEVRGEVLM
+244 ERLEVRGEVLM
-255 PKAGFDRLNRLA
+255 PKAGFERLNRLA
-267 EENDGK
+267 TENGEK

-285 LRQLDPAIAASRP
+285 LRQLDPSVAASRP
-298 LAFYCYSVNQG
+298 LAFFAYSVNQG
-309 LPESIDTQS
+309 LPSNIATQS
-318 AALAWIGDIG
+318 AALAWLGDIG
-328 FSVSAIRVVK
+328 FSVSAVRVLQ

-348 SIIATRSDLPFEI
+348 SVIDRRADLPFEI

-395 TVMTRLHTIEWQVG
+395 TVMTRLNSIEWQVG

-463 VTRVWQDQRPDDS
+463 VTRVWVDERPADS
-476 EPVKLPSTCPVC
+476 EPVQLPTTCPVC

-493 LPEDEALARCTGGL
+493 LPETEALARCTGGL
-507 FCPAQQQEAL
+507 FCPAQQTEAL

-525 MDIDGLGAS
+525 MDIDGLGTQL
-534 WLISFFEHGLVKTV
+534 LIRFFEEGLIKTV
-548 ADIYQLHNH
+548 ADIYQLSNH
-557 QDELITLEKLGEKSV
+557 ADALINFEKLGEKSV
-572 QNIISAIEASKHTTL
+572 QNIINAIEISKQTTL
-587 ARFIYA
+587 SRFIYA

-609 QFGDLDSLMTADIDK
+609 QFGDLDSLMTADIET
-624 LLQTPDVGAITAEL
+624 LIQTPDVGDITAEL

-649 EVITALREAG
+649 EVIDALREAG
-659 VHWDKVEQMVSEG
+659 VHWDKVEQVASEG
-672 LPLDGQT
+672 LPLEGQT
-679 WVITGALDSMA
+679 WVITGALSSMA

-711 KTTALLAGDKAGSKM
+711 KTTALLAGEKAGSKM

-733 VKVVGEKEFLAL
+733 VKVVGEEEFL
-745 VGEEK
+745 GMIE

>member
-1 MHSRGFKKYIP
+1 
-12 AALHFICRMLS
+12 
-23 TFQFSVKFYPRLLQ
+23 
-37 NCYYIGILNCKEKT
+37 
-51 PTMTDPISPLTSK
+51 MTDPIAPLTSK
-64 DINKDINTAKTASN
+64 DINTAKSAAN
-78 EDATVAKMRTLID
+78 NAAIIAKMRTLID
-91 ALKKHN
+91 TLKTHN

-115 LRRSLLALEGEY
+115 LRRSLLALEEEY

-146 AFTQVTHD
+146 SFTQVTHD

-168 LGDFMRRV
+168 LRDFMRRV
-176 NDRLSDS
+176 NDRLSVAQQS
-183 QKNPEYEIEL
+183 PEYEMEL

-199 VSLKYAHGKFV
+199 VSLKYAYGKFV

-237 LAAAADI
+237 LADATDI

-255 PKAGFDRLNRLA
+255 PKAGFERLNRLA
-267 EENDGK
+267 EEKGDK

-309 LPESIDTQS
+309 LPEHIKTQS
-318 AALAWIGDIG
+318 AALAWLKDIG
-328 FSVSAIRVVK
+328 FSVSAVEVVQ
-338 NPREAQEYYE
+338 NPREAQAYYE
-348 SIIATRSDLPFEI
+348 SVKETRGELPFEI
-361 DGTVIKVNSLALQQQ
+361 DGIVIKVNNLALQQQ

-395 TVMTRLHTIEWQVG
+395 TVMTRLHSIDWQVG

-421 PVKVGGVTVS
+421 RVKVGGVTVS

-463 VTRVWQDQRPDDS
+463 VTRVWIDQRPENS

-493 LPEDEALARCTGGL
+493 LPKDEALARCTGGL

-534 WLISFFEHGLVKTV
+534 WLISFFEHGLIKTV

-609 QFGDLDSLMTADIDK
+609 QFGDLDTLMSASIEK
-624 LLQTPDVGAITAEL
+624 LLLTPDVGAITAEL

-649 EVITALREAG
+649 EVIMALREDG
-659 VHWDKVEQMVSEG
+659 VYWDKVAQVVSAG

-733 VKVVGEKEFLAL
+733 VKVVGEEEFLKML
-745 VGEEK
+745 ENS

>member
-1 MHSRGFKKYIP
+1 
-12 AALHFICRMLS
+12 
-23 TFQFSVKFYPRLLQ
+23 
-37 NCYYIGILNCKEKT
+37 
-51 PTMTDPISPLTSK
+51 MTDPIAPLTSK
-64 DINKDINTAKTASN
+64 DMNKEMNKDSNTAQSAGN
-78 EDATVAKMRTLID
+78 DAAIVTQMRTLID
-91 ALKKHN
+91 NLKTHN

-115 LRRSLLALEGEY
+115 LRRSLLELEEQY
-127 PDLVQPD
+127 PDLIQPD

-154 IPMLSLGNVFEYDD
+154 IPMLSLGNVFDYDE
-168 LGDFMRRV
+168 LHTFMRRV
-176 NDRLSDS
+176 NDRLNDA
-183 QKNPEYEIEL
+183 QKNPEYEMEL

-199 VSLKYAHGKFV
+199 VSLKYAYGQFT

-237 LAAAADI
+237 LTAASEI
-244 ELLEVRGEVLM
+244 PLLEVRGEVLM
-255 PKAGFDRLNRLA
+255 PKAGFERLNRLA
-267 EENDGK
+267 EEKGDK

-309 LPESIDTQS
+309 LPETIDTQS
-318 AALAWIGDIG
+318 AALAWLGDIG
-328 FSVSAIRVVK
+328 FSVSAVRVVK
-338 NPREAQEYYE
+338 NPREAQAYYE
-348 SIIATRSDLPFEI
+348 SMIETRTKLPFEI
-361 DGTVIKVNSLALQQQ
+361 DGMVIKVNNLALQQQ

-395 TVMTRLHTIEWQVG
+395 TVMTRLNDIEWQVG
-409 RTGAITPVGKLE
+409 RTGQITPVGKLE

-463 VTRVWQDQRPDDS
+463 VTRVWTDQRPADS

-493 LPEDEALARCTGGL
+493 LPKDEALARCTGGL

-548 ADIYQLHNH
+548 ADIYQLHKH

-572 QNIISAIEASKHTTL
+572 QNILSAIETSKQTTL

-609 QFGDLDSLMTADIDK
+609 QFGDLDSLMAADIDK

-659 VHWDKVEQMVSEG
+659 VHWDKVEQVVSEG

-711 KTTALLAGDKAGSKM
+711 KTTALLAGDKAGSKLT
-726 AKAEKLG
+726 KAEKLG
-733 VKVVGEKEFLAL
+733 VKI
-745 VGEEK
+745 VGEEEFLVLVRE

>member
-1 MHSRGFKKYIP
+1 
-12 AALHFICRMLS
+12 
-23 TFQFSVKFYPRLLQ
+23 
-37 NCYYIGILNCKEKT
+37 
-51 PTMTDPISPLTSK
+51 MTDSGNSNNTHNSKNHATRATNDSDVIS
-64 DINKDINTAKTASN
+64 
-78 EDATVAKMRTLID
+78 EMRTLIA
-91 ALKKHN
+91 ALKTHN
-97 YAYYVLDNPILED
+97 NAYYVLDNPMIED

-115 LRRSLLALEGEY
+115 LRLSLIELEEGY

-134 SPINQVGDMPLS
+134 SPINQVGDVPLS

-154 IPMLSLGNVFEYDD
+154 LPMLSLGNVFDYDD
-168 LGDFMRRV
+168 LSDFMRRV
-176 NDRLSDS
+176 NDRLSVA
-183 QKNPEYEIEL
+183 QQNPEYEMEM

-199 VSLKYAHGKFV
+199 VSLKYEYGQYV
-210 QAVTRGDGQ
+210 QAITRGDGQ

-227 AKTIRNLPLW
+227 VKTIRNLPLW
-237 LAAAADI
+237 LADAKDI

-255 PKAGFDRLNRLA
+255 PKAGFERLNRLA
-267 EENDGK
+267 EENGEK

-285 LRQLDPAIAASRP
+285 LRQLDPAVAASRP
-298 LAFYCYSVNQG
+298 LAFYGYSVNQG
-309 LPESIDTQS
+309 LPERIDTQS
-318 AALAWIGDIG
+318 GALAWLGDIG
-328 FSVSAIRVVK
+328 FTVSAVRVVA
-338 NPREAQEYYE
+338 NPREAQAYYE
-348 SIIATRSDLPFEI
+348 SVIEKREKLPFEI

-409 RTGAITPVGKLE
+409 RTGQITPVGKLE

-463 VTRVWQDQRPDDS
+463 VTRVWEEQRPDDS
-476 EPVKLPSTCPVC
+476 KPVELPSTCPVC

-493 LPEDEALARCTGGL
+493 LPEGEALARCTGGL
-507 FCPAQQQEAL
+507 ICPAQQTEAL

-525 MDIDGLGAS
+525 MDIDGLGER
-534 WLISFFEHGLVKTV
+534 WLISFFEQGLIKTV
-548 ADIYQLHNH
+548 ADIYQLHKH
-557 QDELITLEKLGEKSV
+557 QDEMITFEKLGEKSV
-572 QNIISAIEASKHTTL
+572 QNIIEAVDASKKTTL

-601 TTAQNLAQ
+601 GTAQNFAQ
-609 QFGDLDSLMTADIDK
+609 QFGDLDSLMSADMDALIA
-624 LLQTPDVGAITAEL
+624 TPDVGTITAEL
-638 AYKFFRAPHNI
+638 TYEFFRAPHNV
-649 EVITALREAG
+649 EVIEKLRAAG
-659 VHWDKVEQMVSEG
+659 VHWDTVEQVASDD

-679 WVITGALDSMA
+679 WVITGALASMA

-704 VSGSISA
+704 VVGSVSA
-711 KTTALLAGDKAGSKM
+711 KTTALLAGEKAGSKLT
-726 AKAEKLG
+726 KAEKLG
-733 VKVVGEKEFLAL
+733 VKVVGEDEFMKM
-745 VGEEK
+745 VEE

>member
-1 MHSRGFKKYIP
+1 MTK
-12 AALHFICRMLS
+12 
-23 TFQFSVKFYPRLLQ
+23 
-37 NCYYIGILNCKEKT
+37 KT
-51 PTMTDPISPLTSK
+51 PTMTDATLSNNSKNLSAQVQSATSN
-64 DINKDINTAKTASN
+64 IASSAN
-78 EDATVAKMRTLID
+78 DGTNNNAEIVSQMRTLIES
-91 ALKKHN
+91 LKQHN

-115 LRRSLLALEGEY
+115 LRRSLLEIEEEY

-168 LGDFMRRV
+168 LRDFMRRV

-183 QKNPEYEIEL
+183 QQNPEYEMEL

-199 VSLKYAHGKFV
+199 VSLKYEHGKFV

-237 LAAAADI
+237 IADAADI

-255 PKAGFDRLNRLA
+255 PKAGFERLNRLA
-267 EENDGK
+267 EEKGEK

-298 LAFYCYSVNQG
+298 LAFYGYSVNQG
-309 LPESIDTQS
+309 LPENIDTQS
-318 AALAWIGDIG
+318 GALAWLTELG
-328 FSVSAIRVVK
+328 FTVSAVEVVA
-338 NPREAQEYYE
+338 NPRAAQTYYE
-348 SIIATRSDLPFEI
+348 SVIESRADLPFEI
-361 DGTVIKVNSLALQQQ
+361 DGMVIKVNSLALQQQ

-395 TVMTRLHTIEWQVG
+395 TVMTRLNDIEWQVG
-409 RTGAITPVGKLE
+409 RTGQITPVGKLE

-463 VTRVWQDQRPDDS
+463 VTRVWHEQRPADS
-476 EPVKLPSTCPVC
+476 EPVTLPSTCPVC

-507 FCPAQQQEAL
+507 YCPAQQQEAL

-525 MDIDGLGAS
+525 MDIDGLGER
-534 WLISFFEHGLVKTV
+534 WLISFFEHGLIKTV

-557 QDELITLEKLGEKSV
+557 ADEMVTFEKLGEKSV
-572 QNIISAIEASKHTTL
+572 QNIINAIEASKHTTL

-601 TTAQNLAQ
+601 GTAQNFAQ
-609 QFGDLDSLMTADIDK
+609 QFGDLDSLMAASIETLIK
-624 LLQTPDVGAITAEL
+624 TPDVGEITAEL
-638 AYKFFRAPHNI
+638 TYEFFRAPHNI
-649 EVITALREAG
+649 EVITALRAAG
-659 VHWDKVEQMVSEG
+659 VHWDKVEQVASEG

-711 KTTALLAGDKAGSKM
+711 KTTALLAGDKAGSKLT
-726 AKAEKLG
+726 KAEKLG
-733 VKVVGEKEFLAL
+733 IKIVGEEEFLAL
-745 VGEEK
+745 VEG

>member
-1 MHSRGFKKYIP
+1 MTK
-12 AALHFICRMLS
+12 
-23 TFQFSVKFYPRLLQ
+23 
-37 NCYYIGILNCKEKT
+37 KT
-51 PTMTDPISPLTSK
+51 PTMTDATSPNNSKNLSAQAQTATSNIASSAN
-64 DINKDINTAKTASN
+64 DGTNKNTEIVSQ
-78 EDATVAKMRTLID
+78 MRTLIESI
-91 ALKKHN
+91 KQHN

-115 LRRSLLALEGEY
+115 LRRSLLEIEEEY

-168 LGDFMRRV
+168 LRDFMRRV

-183 QKNPEYEIEL
+183 QQNPEYEMEL

-199 VSLKYAHGKFV
+199 VSLKYEHGKFV

-237 LAAAADI
+237 IADAADI

-255 PKAGFDRLNRLA
+255 PKAGFERLNRLSEA
-267 EENDGK
+267 SEGK

-298 LAFYCYSVNQG
+298 LAFYGYSVNQG
-309 LPESIDTQS
+309 LPESIETQS
-318 AALAWIGDIG
+318 GALAWLTELG
-328 FSVSAIRVVK
+328 FTVSAVEVVA
-338 NPREAQEYYE
+338 NPRAAQTYYE
-348 SIIATRSDLPFEI
+348 SVIEGRADLPFEI
-361 DGTVIKVNSLALQQQ
+361 DGIVIKVNSLALQQQ

-395 TVMTRLHTIEWQVG
+395 TVMTRLNDIEWQVG
-409 RTGAITPVGKLE
+409 RTGQITPVGKLE

-463 VTRVWQDQRPDDS
+463 VTRVWADQRPADS
-476 EPVKLPSTCPVC
+476 EPVTLPSTCPVC
-488 DSPVV
+488 RSPVI
-493 LPEDEALARCTGGL
+493 LPEGEALARCTGGL
-507 FCPAQQQEAL
+507 YCPAQQQEAL

-548 ADIYQLHNH
+548 ADIYDLHNH
-557 QDELITLEKLGEKSV
+557 TDELITLEKLGEKSV
-572 QNIISAIEASKHTTL
+572 NNILAAIEASKHTTL

-601 TTAQNLAQ
+601 STAQNLAQ
-609 QFGDLDSLMTADIDK
+609 QFGDLDALMTADIETLIK
-624 LLQTPDVGAITAEL
+624 TPDVGEITAEL
-638 AYKFFRAPHNI
+638 TYKFFRAPHNI

-659 VHWDKVEQMVSEG
+659 VHWDKVEQVASEG

-711 KTTALLAGDKAGSKM
+711 KTTALLAGEKAGSKLT
-726 AKAEKLG
+726 KAEKLG
-733 VKVVGEKEFLAL
+733 VKIVGEDEFLAM
-745 VGEEK
+745 VGL

>member
-1 MHSRGFKKYIP
+1 
-12 AALHFICRMLS
+12 
-23 TFQFSVKFYPRLLQ
+23 
-37 NCYYIGILNCKEKT
+37 
-51 PTMTDPISPLTSK
+51 MTDSNKTTLAQPSTSTDNAYDDVIK
-64 DINKDINTAKTASN
+64 Q
-78 EDATVAKMRTLID
+78 MRTLID
-91 ALKKHN
+91 ALKTHN
-97 YAYYVLDNPILED
+97 NAYYVLDNPILED

-115 LRRSLLALEGEY
+115 LRLSLLEIEEAY

-146 AFTQVTHD
+146 AFTQVSHD
-154 IPMLSLGNVFEYDD
+154 IPMLSLGNVFDYDD
-168 LGDFMRRV
+168 LHGFMRRI
-176 NDRLSDS
+176 NDRLSDA

-199 VSLKYAHGKFV
+199 VSLKYAYGKFV

-237 LAAAADI
+237 LADAADI

-255 PKAGFDRLNRLA
+255 PKAGFERLNRLA
-267 EENDGK
+267 EDNDQK

-285 LRQLDPAIAASRP
+285 LRQLDPSIAASRP
-298 LAFYCYSVNQG
+298 LAFYAYSVNQG
-309 LPESIDTQS
+309 LPESIETQS

-328 FSVSAIRVVK
+328 FSVSAVRVVQ

-348 SIIATRSDLPFEI
+348 SVIEKRAKLPFEI

-395 TVMTRLHTIEWQVG
+395 TVMTRLHSIEWQVG
-409 RTGAITPVGKLE
+409 RTGQITPVGKLE

-463 VTRVWQDQRPDDS
+463 VTRVWTDQRPENS
-476 EPVKLPSTCPVC
+476 TPVQLPSTCPVC

-548 ADIYQLHNH
+548 ADIYQLHQH

-572 QNIISAIEASKHTTL
+572 QNIINAIEASKKTTL

-601 TTAQNLAQ
+601 GTAQNLAQ
-609 QFGDLDSLMTADIDK
+609 QFGDLDRLMAADMEALIA
-624 LLQTPDVGAITAEL
+624 TPDVGTITAEL
-638 AYKFFRAPHNI
+638 AYEFFRAPHNI
-649 EVITALREAG
+649 DVIESLRKAG
-659 VHWDKVEQMVSEG
+659 VHWDKVEQKASSE

-679 WVITGALDSMA
+679 WVITGALASMA

-711 KTTALLAGDKAGSKM
+711 KTTALLAGEKAGSKM

-733 VKVVGEKEFLAL
+733 VKVVGEDEFLAL
-745 VGEEK
+745 VSDENR

>member
-1 MHSRGFKKYIP
+1 
-12 AALHFICRMLS
+12 
-23 TFQFSVKFYPRLLQ
+23 
-37 NCYYIGILNCKEKT
+37 
-51 PTMTDPISPLTSK
+51 MTDSGNSNNTHNSKKHATHATHDSDVIS
-64 DINKDINTAKTASN
+64 
-78 EDATVAKMRTLID
+78 KMRTLIA
-91 ALKKHN
+91 ALKTHN
-97 YAYYVLDNPILED
+97 NAYYVLDNPMIED

-115 LRRSLLALEGEY
+115 LRLSLIELEEEY

-134 SPINQVGDMPLS
+134 SPINQVGDVPLS

-154 IPMLSLGNVFEYDD
+154 LPMLSLGNVFDYDD
-168 LGDFMRRV
+168 LSDFMRRV
-176 NDRLSDS
+176 NDRLSVA
-183 QKNPEYEIEL
+183 QQNPEYEMEM

-199 VSLKYAHGKFV
+199 VSLKYEYGQYV

-227 AKTIRNLPLW
+227 VKTIRNLPLW
-237 LAAAADI
+237 LADAKDI

-255 PKAGFDRLNRLA
+255 PKAGFERLNRLA
-267 EENDGK
+267 EEKGEK

-285 LRQLDPAIAASRP
+285 LRQLDPAVAASRP
-298 LAFYCYSVNQG
+298 LAFYGYSVNQG
-309 LPESIDTQS
+309 LPERIDTQS
-318 AALAWIGDIG
+318 GALAWLGDIG
-328 FSVSAIRVVK
+328 FTVSAVRVVA
-338 NPREAQEYYE
+338 NPREAQAYYE
-348 SIIATRSDLPFEI
+348 SVIEKRKKLPFEI

-409 RTGAITPVGKLE
+409 RTGQITPVGKLE

-463 VTRVWQDQRPDDS
+463 VTRVWEEQRPDDS
-476 EPVKLPSTCPVC
+476 QPVELPSTCPVC

-493 LPEDEALARCTGGL
+493 LPEGEALARCTGGL
-507 FCPAQQQEAL
+507 ICPAQQTEAL

-525 MDIDGLGAS
+525 MDIDGLGER
-534 WLISFFEHGLVKTV
+534 WLISFFERGLIKTV
-548 ADIYQLHNH
+548 ADIYQLHKH
-557 QDELITLEKLGEKSV
+557 TDDLINFEKLGEKSV
-572 QNIISAIEASKHTTL
+572 NNILAAIEASKHTTL

-601 TTAQNLAQ
+601 TTAQNFAQ
-609 QFGDLDSLMTADIDK
+609 QFGDLDSLMSADMDALIA
-624 LLQTPDVGAITAEL
+624 TPDVGTITAEL
-638 AYKFFRAPHNI
+638 TYEFFRAPHNV
-649 EVITALREAG
+649 EVIEKLRAAG
-659 VHWDKVEQMVSEG
+659 VHWDTVEQVASDG

-679 WVITGALDSMA
+679 WVITGALASMA

-704 VSGSISA
+704 VVGSVSA
-711 KTTALLAGDKAGSKM
+711 KTTALLAGEKAGSKLT
-726 AKAEKLG
+726 KAEKLG
-733 VKVVGEKEFLAL
+733 VKVVGEDEFLAM
-745 VGEEK
+745 VGENR

>member
-1 MHSRGFKKYIP
+1 
-12 AALHFICRMLS
+12 
-23 TFQFSVKFYPRLLQ
+23 
-37 NCYYIGILNCKEKT
+37 
-51 PTMTDPISPLTSK
+51 MTDLHLSPATAQK
-64 DINKDINTAKTASN
+64 QPATPDDI
-78 EDATVAKMRTLID
+78 VAQMRTLI
-91 ALKKHN
+91 AAIKKHN
-97 YAYYVLDNPILED
+97 YAYYVLDNPILDD

-115 LRRSLLALEGEY
+115 LRRALLEIEEKY
-127 PDLVQPD
+127 PDLVQSD
-134 SPINQVGDMPLS
+134 SPINQVGDIPLS

-154 IPMLSLGNVFEYDD
+154 IPMLSLGNVFDYDE
-168 LGDFMRRV
+168 LHGFMRRV
-176 NDRLSDS
+176 NDRLSDA
-183 QKNPEYEIEL
+183 QQNPEYEMEL

-199 VSLKYAHGKFV
+199 VSLKYEYGQFV

-227 AKTIRNLPLW
+227 AKTIRNLPLY
-237 LAAAADI
+237 LYEAKDI
-244 ELLEVRGEVLM
+244 PLLEVRGEVLM
-255 PKAGFDRLNRLA
+255 PKAGFLRLNRLA
-267 EENDGK
+267 EENGDK

-298 LAFYCYSVNQG
+298 LAFYAYSVNQG
-309 LPESIDTQS
+309 LPAAIETQS
-318 AALAWIGDIG
+318 DALAWLKKLG
-328 FSVSAIRVVK
+328 FTVSAVEVVQ
-338 NPREAQEYYE
+338 NPREAQAYYE
-348 SIIATRSDLPFEI
+348 SVIKSRDTLPFEI
-361 DGTVIKVNSLALQQQ
+361 DGTVIKVNRLALQQQ

-395 TVMTRLHTIEWQVG
+395 TVMTRLNDIEWQVG
-409 RTGAITPVGKLE
+409 RTGQITPVGKLE
-421 PVKVGGVTVS
+421 PVQVGGVTVS

-463 VTRVWQDQRPDDS
+463 VTRVWHDQRPADAK
-476 EPVKLPSTCPVC
+476 PVELPSACPVC

-493 LPEDEALARCTGGL
+493 LPEGEALARCSGGL
-507 FCPAQQQEAL
+507 FCPAQQVEAL

-525 MDIDGLGAS
+525 MDIDGLGER
-534 WLISFFEHGLVKTV
+534 WLMSFFEHGLIKTV
-548 ADIYQLHNH
+548 ADIYDLHNH
-557 QDELITLEKLGEKSV
+557 TDELITFEKLGEKSV
-572 QNIISAIEASKHTTL
+572 KKLISAIDASKQTTL

-609 QFGDLDSLMTADIDK
+609 QFGELDSLMAADIET

-638 AYKFFRAPHNI
+638 IYEFFRAPHNI

-659 VHWDKVEQMVSEG
+659 VHWDKVEQVAAEG

-711 KTTALLAGDKAGSKM
+711 KTTALLAGDKAGSKLT
-726 AKAEKLG
+726 KAEKLG
-733 VKVVGEKEFLAL
+733 VKVVSEDEFLVM
-745 VGEEK
+745 VGKSVKL